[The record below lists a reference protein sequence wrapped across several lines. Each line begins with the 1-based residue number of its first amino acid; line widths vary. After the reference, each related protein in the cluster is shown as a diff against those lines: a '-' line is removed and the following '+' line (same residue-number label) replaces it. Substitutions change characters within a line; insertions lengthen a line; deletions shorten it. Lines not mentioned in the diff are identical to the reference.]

1 MKTIAGEVVAQLAQR
16 GVRVVFGIPGVHTLE
31 LYRGLAAAGI
41 RHVTA
46 RHEQGAGFMADGYA
60 RATGEPGV
68 ALVITG
74 PGLTNTLTAMAQ
86 ARADS
91 VPMIVVSGVNT
102 RPSLGRGLGF
112 LHELPDQR
120 GVARLVALRSE
131 RIETAADVV
140 PMVADAFEA
149 STAARPGPSHIEV
162 PLDVA
167 AAPFTPDD
175 ARSPQAPAPLPDY
188 RHGVGLAA
196 EQLRAAERVVILA
209 GGGVRHASQPVQALA
224 ERLDAPVVQT
234 INARGLLHQH
244 PLGVPAS
251 PSLEAVR
258 ALIADADVVL
268 ALGTEL
274 GPTDYDM
281 YATGTMAPM
290 ANLIR
295 VDICAAQLERHP
307 ASLTMQAPADTITDD
322 LLSAIDSSA
331 HDGSGADRAARA
343 RAAALEEIGPEMRSM
358 TALLECLRD
367 TLPGAYI
374 VGDSAQPVYAGNLYY
389 DHDRPG
395 GWFNA
400 ATGFGALGYAIPAAI
415 GVALGKPGE
424 TVVCLTGDG
433 GAQFTLSELM
443 VARDE
448 NLPIVFLIWNN
459 HGYHEIETSMEAVDM
474 EPVGCDPSPPD
485 FEAVAASCGLTFE
498 RCAPDAEALAAA
510 LRAARERDGASIVEI
525 RVA

>member
-149 STAARPGPSHIEV
+149 SPAVRPGPSHIEV

-196 EQLRAAERVVILA
+196 EELRTAERVVILA

-258 ALIADADVVL
+258 ALIADADMVL

-307 ASLTMQAPADTITDD
+307 ASLTIQAPAATITDD

-331 HDGSGADRAARA
+331 HDGSGAARAARA

-358 TALLECLRD
+358 TALLEGVRE
-367 TLPGAYI
+367 TLPGAFI
-374 VGDSAQPVYAGNLYY
+374 VGDSAQPVYAGNLCY

-424 TVVCLTGDG
+424 AVVCLTGDG

-459 HGYHEIETSMEAVDM
+459 HGYHEIEISMEAVDI

>member
-149 STAARPGPSHIEV
+149 STAASHIEV

-196 EQLRAAERVVILA
+196 EQLRTAERVVILA

-258 ALIADADVVL
+258 ALIADADMVL

-281 YATGTMAPM
+281 YATGTITPM

-307 ASLTMQAPADTITDD
+307 ASLTIQAPAATITDD

-331 HDGSGADRAARA
+331 HDGSGAARAARA

-374 VGDSAQPVYAGNLYY
+374 IGDSAQPVYAGNLCY

-459 HGYHEIETSMEAVDM
+459 HGYHEIEISMEAVDI

-510 LRAARERDGASIVEI
+510 LRAARDRDGASIVEI